1 MENENFSSALTYHCI
16 FFFIIC
22 SCVSLKMQVQHLI
35 KYFSYQNLKT
45 MRTPLSGANNRLALN
60 KTFDLYISIPIE
72 NINNPL
78 IK

>member
-1 MENENFSSALTYHCI
+1 
-16 FFFIIC
+16 
-22 SCVSLKMQVQHLI
+22 MQVQHLI